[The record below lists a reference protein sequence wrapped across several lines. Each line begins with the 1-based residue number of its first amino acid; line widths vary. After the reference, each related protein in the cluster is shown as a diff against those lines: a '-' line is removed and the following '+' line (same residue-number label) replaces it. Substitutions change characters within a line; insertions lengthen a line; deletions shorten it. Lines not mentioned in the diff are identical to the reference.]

1 MIREHVR
8 QTYRAGGF
16 VGTTLALM
24 VALRT
29 HLARANA
36 EDHDTIR
43 ELWTRRWASALLALF
58 AIEIEVRGKVPPP
71 TKRGGAG
78 RLIVSNHRSA
88 IDIGVLLATVG
99 GTMVSRHDLANWP
112 VVGDAARLVGTI
124 FVDRDDAR
132 SGMQTMR
139 HIQAELEAGRTID
152 IFPEGTTFTGDE
164 VQPFHGGAFISA
176 TRAGA
181 EVLPIGIA
189 YPADSDAAFVNET
202 FMNHLGRMAKTSKR
216 TKMALVVGDPIA
228 TKGRRA
234 AVVAKEA
241 HAAVSGL
248 VARARSVAGP

>member
-1 MIREHVR
+1 MIRDRAR
-8 QTYRAGGF
+8 QVYRAGGF
-16 VGTTLALM
+16 VATTVTLN
-24 VALRT
+24 VALRAN
-29 HLARANA
+29 LARTA
-36 EDHDTIR
+36 EGDKDTVR

-58 AIEIEVRGKVPPP
+58 GVQIEVRGTVPPP
-71 TKRGGAG
+71 TKRGGRG

-99 GTMVSRHDLANWP
+99 GTMVSRHDLADWP
-112 VVGDAARLVGTI
+112 VVGPAARLVGTI

-139 HIQAELEAGRTID
+139 TIQTELAAGRTIN

-164 VQPFHGGAFISA
+164 IRPFHGGAFISA

-181 EVLPIGIA
+181 DVLPVGIA
-189 YPADSDAAFVNET
+189 YPSDSDAAFFNET

-216 TKMALVVGDPIA
+216 TRMALVVGTPIA

-234 AVVAKEA
+234 ADVSKEA
-241 HAAVSGL
+241 HAAVSDL
-248 VARARSVAGP
+248 VMKARSVAGP